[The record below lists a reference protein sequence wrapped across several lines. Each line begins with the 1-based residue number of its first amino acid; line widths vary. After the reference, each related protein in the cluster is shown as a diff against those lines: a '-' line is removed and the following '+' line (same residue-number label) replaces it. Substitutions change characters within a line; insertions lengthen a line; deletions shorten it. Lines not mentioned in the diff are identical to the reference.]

1 MRNADDCLFSET
13 IEFRVEIF
21 NHFLTTEKM
30 RMKYAKIS
38 TNVKMVVMTVTMK
51 LVLFVKTK
59 MVPFIVNAMKGI
71 LFNRTDPASI
81 TMNANQTRHV
91 ENIQYVKILLEIMI
105 ASVSQEEFSKASNLL
120 KPTLK
125 LSFCPHKSQ
134 KNDFLRENPMES

>member
-21 NHFLTTEKM
+21 NHFLTTYKM

-59 MVPFIVNAMKGI
+59 MVHFIVNAMKGI

-91 ENIQYVKILLEIMI
+91 RNIQYVKILLEIMI
-105 ASVSQEEFSKASNLL
+105 ASVSQEEFTIALI
-120 KPTLK
+120 K
-125 LSFCPHKSQ
+125 LV
-134 KNDFLRENPMES
+134 